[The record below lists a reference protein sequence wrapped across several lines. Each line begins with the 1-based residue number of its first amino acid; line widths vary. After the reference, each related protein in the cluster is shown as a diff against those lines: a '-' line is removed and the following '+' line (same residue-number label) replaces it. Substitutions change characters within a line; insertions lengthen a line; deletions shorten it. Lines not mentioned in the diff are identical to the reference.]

1 MLISAAVL
9 FRLMSD
15 INVIWGGVLTVT
27 IGAVLGVGC
36 ERDICENFHPLS
48 TLSSGEIDVGP
59 QIWITF

>member
-1 MLISAAVL
+1 
-9 FRLMSD
+9 
-15 INVIWGGVLTVT
+15 VT

-59 QIWITF
+59 QI